1 MTKDISLNVKIIT
14 QYKIKTFL
22 FKYLL
27 FFKNKSDDH
36 IMIQREL
43 DDEVKKYFNYY
54 LNIIKKIIFGSEC
67 IINQLK

>member
-36 IMIQREL
+36 IMI
-43 DDEVKKYFNYY
+43 
-54 LNIIKKIIFGSEC
+54 
-67 IINQLK
+67 